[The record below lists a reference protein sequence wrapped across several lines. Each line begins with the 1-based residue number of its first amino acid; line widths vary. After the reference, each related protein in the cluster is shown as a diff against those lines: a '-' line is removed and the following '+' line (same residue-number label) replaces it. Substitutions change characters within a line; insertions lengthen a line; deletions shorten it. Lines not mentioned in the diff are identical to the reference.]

1 MLIAEKDGKF
11 FQSCVIKRSGLA
23 IKHVVPKTEEAYNCL
38 IREHE
43 ILKTLDQDCFIRLAW
58 AEVKDDS
65 YTIATEWV
73 DGVRL
78 HEAKNIDYE
87 RIKEGCGNILFEL
100 KEKGIRHRDIWDKN
114 IILRD
119 GNPVL
124 IDFGWAIFDGD
135 PAIYD
140 SELPHANDDLAV
152 KRLLNGFRHLRQPQS
167 IYKELV
173 AQK

>member
-1 MLIAEKDGKF
+1 MLIAHKDGKF
-11 FQSCVIKRSGLA
+11 FESCVVKRAGLA
-23 IKHVVPKTEEAYNCL
+23 IKHVKPKTEQAYNCL

-43 ILKTLDQDCFIRLAW
+43 ILKTLDHDCFVKLAW
-58 AEVKDDS
+58 AEVKDDC

-73 DGVRL
+73 EGVRL

-87 RIKEGCGNILFEL
+87 KIKAGCDNILIEL
-100 KEKGIRHRDIWDKN
+100 KENGIRHRDIWAKN

-119 GNPVL
+119 GDPVL
-124 IDFGWAIFDGD
+124 IDFGWAIFYDD
-135 PAIYD
+135 AAIYD

-152 KRLLNGFRHLRQPQS
+152 KRLLNGFRHLREPQS